1 MAAKQYETILITGAN
16 RGLGL
21 EFIRQFAP
29 DSKRIIACCRNP
41 ARANELNQIAAHSGG
56 VVQTRVLDVTD
67 AARIKVLAAELADQP
82 IDLLLNNAG
91 VMGPWLAGGVQDVDA
106 WRQVLEVNTIA
117 PLIMVESLLHSVAR
131 SKRKLI
137 VNISSKMGSIG
148 DNQSGGG
155 YLYRSSKA
163 ALNAVMKSVAIDT
176 AERGVTVL
184 LLHPGWVTTDM
195 GGPKGLIDAV
205 TSVTGMKSIIDR
217 ADSSLAGQF
226 LNYDGAQIPW

>member
-1 MAAKQYETILITGAN
+1 MTEKSYGNILITGAN

-21 EFIRQFAP
+21 EFARQLAP
-29 DSKRIIACCRNP
+29 DAKRIIACCRNP
-41 ARANELNQIAAHSGG
+41 ARANELNQLATESDG

-67 AARIKVLAAELADQP
+67 GARIKALAAEFAGQP
-82 IDLLLNNAG
+82 LDLLLNNAG
-91 VMGPWLAGGVQDVDA
+91 IMGPRLSGGIQDADA

-117 PLIMVESLLHSVAR
+117 PLKMVESLLDSVAI
-131 SKRKLI
+131 SERKLI

-155 YLYRSSKA
+155 YVYRSSKA
-163 ALNAVMKSVAIDT
+163 ALNAVMKSLALDT

-184 LLHPGWVTTDM
+184 LMHPGWVATDM
-195 GGPKGLIDAV
+195 GGPKGLIDAA
-205 TSVTGMKSIIDR
+205 TSVAGMKRIIDS